1 MSEYRGYT
9 GKSLSLLE
17 NIAKVGD
24 TVKILGELTYV
35 GILMPR
41 YESNDDEHIII
52 KLKSGYNV
60 GIEINQ
66 IKSLEL
72 LAKKPEPK
80 KETKSEIK
88 KNSELPSVLLLS
100 TGGTIASKVDYR
112 TGGVTPALSTSEL
125 LKAIPELAEIANIDT
140 EILFSEYSENIVPQ
154 HWLEIAE
161 KIKDSDPKKYAG
173 IIIAHGTDTMHYTSS
188 FLSFALAG
196 YPLPIALV
204 GSQRSSDRGSS

>member
-9 GKSLSLLE
+9 GRSLLLLE
-17 NIAKVGD
+17 KNDVRVGD
-24 TVKILGELTYV
+24 TVKILGDLTFV

-41 YESNDDEHIII
+41 YESNDDEHIVI

-60 GIEINQ
+60 GIEIGQ
-66 IKSLEL
+66 IKNLEKL
-72 LAKKPEPK
+72 EASHQPK
-80 KETKSEIK
+80 EETKEEIK
-88 KNSELPSVLLLS
+88 TRENLPNVLLLS

-140 EILFSEYSENIVPQ
+140 EILFSEYSENIVPK

-188 FLSFALAG
+188 FLSLAFQN
-196 YPLPIALV
+196 LV
-204 GSQRSSDRGSS
+204 TIQV